1 MPRTKSTPA
10 VEVEHSALEVRAEN
24 VKVHFA
30 GVKAVDG
37 VDLVLRRGEILG
49 LIGPNGAG
57 KTTLVNAL
65 TGFQELT
72 GGRVFIDELEIT
84 GWPPHRLGRMGLV
97 RTFQG
102 VRVFGELTA
111 FENVELGALGVG
123 ASRKDARKRAWE
135 LLERMQL
142 SDRAEQR
149 AASMSYGDERRLG
162 LLRVLATMPNFLML
176 DEPAAGMNEAES
188 DELMAA
194 IAEIRNEFGF
204 GVLVIEHD
212 MRVIM
217 GLCERI
223 QVLDY
228 GKTISIGS
236 PDEVQRD
243 PAVVTAYLGTKRGST
258 VPPSQETTG
267 EG

>member
-1 MPRTKSTPA
+1 
-10 VEVEHSALEVRAEN
+10 
-24 VKVHFA
+24 
-30 GVKAVDG
+30 VKAVDG
-37 VDLVLRRGEILG
+37 VDVQLRSGEILG

-65 TGFQELT
+65 TGFQKPTE
-72 GGRVFIDELEIT
+72 GRVFLDDVDIT
-84 GWPPHRLGRMGLV
+84 GWAPHRIGRRGLG

-102 VRVFGELTA
+102 VRIFRELTA

-123 ASRKDARKRAWE
+123 ASRKEARTRASE
-135 LLERMQL
+135 LLERMHL
-142 SDRAEQR
+142 ADRADR
-149 AASMSYGDERRLG
+149 KAGTLPYGDERRIG
-162 LLRVLATMPNFLML
+162 LLRVLAMLPAFLML

-188 DELMAA
+188 DDLMAA
-194 IAEIRNEFGF
+194 VAEIRDEFGC

-228 GKTISIGS
+228 GKTISVGT
-236 PDEVQRD
+236 PTEVQRD
-243 PAVVTAYLGTKRGST
+243 PAVITAYLGTKRGARASA
-258 VPPSQETTG
+258 
-267 EG
+267 

>member
-1 MPRTKSTPA
+1 MQ
-10 VEVEHSALEVRAEN
+10 
-24 VKVHFA
+24 
-30 GVKAVDG
+30 
-37 VDLVLRRGEILG
+37 LRSGEILG

-65 TGFQELT
+65 TGFQKPTE
-72 GGRVFIDELEIT
+72 GRVFLDDVDIT
-84 GWPPHRLGRMGLV
+84 GWAPHRIGRRGLG

-102 VRVFGELTA
+102 VRIFRELTA

-123 ASRKDARKRAWE
+123 ASRKEARTRASE
-135 LLERMQL
+135 LLERMHL
-142 SDRAEQR
+142 ADRADR
-149 AASMSYGDERRLG
+149 KAGTLPYGDERRIG
-162 LLRVLATMPNFLML
+162 LLRVLAMLPAFLML

-188 DELMAA
+188 DDLMAA
-194 IAEIRNEFGF
+194 VAEIRDEFGC

-228 GKTISIGS
+228 GKTISVGT
-236 PDEVQRD
+236 PTEVQRD
-243 PAVVTAYLGTKRGST
+243 PAVITAYLGTKRGARASA
-258 VPPSQETTG
+258 
-267 EG
+267 

>member
-1 MPRTKSTPA
+1 MQ
-10 VEVEHSALEVRAEN
+10 
-24 VKVHFA
+24 
-30 GVKAVDG
+30 
-37 VDLVLRRGEILG
+37 LRSGEILG

-65 TGFQELT
+65 TGFQKPTE
-72 GGRVFIDELEIT
+72 GRVFLDDVDIT
-84 GWPPHRLGRMGLV
+84 GWAPHRIGRRGLG

-102 VRVFGELTA
+102 VRIFRELTA

-123 ASRKDARKRAWE
+123 ASRTEARTRASA
-135 LLERMQL
+135 LLERMHL
-142 SDRAEQR
+142 ADRADR
-149 AASMSYGDERRLG
+149 KAGTLPYGDERRIG
-162 LLRVLATMPNFLML
+162 LLRVLAMLPAFLML

-188 DELMAA
+188 DDLMAA
-194 IAEIRNEFGF
+194 VAEIRDEFGC

-228 GKTISIGS
+228 GKTISVGT
-236 PDEVQRD
+236 PTEVQRD
-243 PAVVTAYLGTKRGST
+243 PAVITAYLGTKRGARASA
-258 VPPSQETTG
+258 
-267 EG
+267 

>member
-1 MPRTKSTPA
+1 MS
-10 VEVEHSALEVRAEN
+10 EVRAEAIR
-24 VKVHFA
+24 VHFV

-37 VDLVLRRGEILG
+37 VDLQLRSGEILG

-65 TGFQELT
+65 TGFQKPTE
-72 GGRVFIDELEIT
+72 GHVFLDDVEIT
-84 GWPPHRLGRMGLV
+84 GWRPHKIGRRGIG

-102 VRVFGELTA
+102 VRVFRELTA

-123 ASRKDARKRAWE
+123 TSRKEARMRATE
-135 LLERMQL
+135 LLERMHL
-142 SDRAEQR
+142 TDRADR
-149 AASMSYGDERRLG
+149 KAGTLPYGDERRIG
-162 LLRVLATMPNFLML
+162 LLRVLAMLPAFLML

-188 DELMAA
+188 DDLMSAVA
-194 IAEIRNEFGF
+194 DIRDEFGC

-228 GKTISIGS
+228 GKTISIGTPS
-236 PDEVQRD
+236 EVQGD
-243 PAVVTAYLGTKRGST
+243 PAVITAYLGKKRGAT
-258 VPPSQETTG
+258 AAVAAETS
-267 EG
+267 EDKAP

>member
-1 MPRTKSTPA
+1 M
-10 VEVEHSALEVRAEN
+10 SAAQIRAEDIS
-24 VKVHFA
+24 VHFV

-37 VDLVLRRGEILG
+37 VDLTLGYGEILG

-65 TGFQELT
+65 TGFQEPT
-72 GGRVFIDELEIT
+72 GGRVFLDDVEIT
-84 GWPPHRLGRMGLV
+84 GWTPHAIGRRGLG

-102 VRVFGELTA
+102 IRLFRELTA

-123 ASRKDARKRAWE
+123 ASRKEARMLATE
-135 LLERMQL
+135 LLERMHL
-142 SDRAEQR
+142 RDRADQK
-149 AASMSYGDERRLG
+149 AGSLPYGDERRIG
-162 LLRVLATMPNFLML
+162 LLRVLAMKPSFLLL
-176 DEPAAGMNEAES
+176 DEPAAGMNEGES
-188 DELMAA
+188 DDLTTA
-194 IAEIRNEFGF
+194 IGEIRNEFGC

-228 GKTISIGS
+228 GKTISLGT
-236 PDEVQRD
+236 PAEVQRD
-243 PAVVTAYLGTKRGST
+243 PAVITAYLGTKRGASAAAAPELPE
-258 VPPSQETTG
+258 VPDAS
-267 EG
+267 

>member
-1 MPRTKSTPA
+1 VS
-10 VEVEHSALEVRAEN
+10 EVRAESIR
-24 VKVHFA
+24 VHFV

-37 VDLVLRRGEILG
+37 VDLQLRSGEILG

-65 TGFQELT
+65 TGFQKPT
-72 GGRVFIDELEIT
+72 DGRVFLDNVEIT
-84 GWPPHRLGRMGLV
+84 GWAPHRIGRRGLG

-102 VRVFGELTA
+102 VRVFRELTA
-111 FENVELGALGVG
+111 FENVQLGALGVG
-123 ASRKDARKRAWE
+123 ASRKEARRRATE
-135 LLERMQL
+135 LLGRMHL
-142 SDRAEQR
+142 GDRADR
-149 AASMSYGDERRLG
+149 KAGTLAYGDERRIG
-162 LLRVLATMPNFLML
+162 LLRVLAMVPAFLML

-188 DELMAA
+188 DDLMTAVG
-194 IAEIRNEFGF
+194 EIRDEFGC

-228 GKTISIGS
+228 GRTISLGTPAEIQG
-236 PDEVQRD
+236 D
-243 PAVVTAYLGTKRGST
+243 PAVIAAYLGTKRGARAAT
-258 VPPSQETTG
+258 APETS
-267 EG
+267 EDK

>member
-1 MPRTKSTPA
+1 
-10 VEVEHSALEVRAEN
+10 VQ
-24 VKVHFA
+24 
-30 GVKAVDG
+30 
-37 VDLVLRRGEILG
+37 LRSGEILG

-65 TGFQELT
+65 TGFQKPTE
-72 GGRVFIDELEIT
+72 GRVFLDDVDIT
-84 GWPPHRLGRMGLV
+84 GWAPHRIGRRGLG

-102 VRVFGELTA
+102 VRIFRELTA

-123 ASRKDARKRAWE
+123 ASRKEARTRASE
-135 LLERMQL
+135 LLERMHL
-142 SDRAEQR
+142 ADRADR
-149 AASMSYGDERRLG
+149 KAGTLPYGDERRIG
-162 LLRVLATMPNFLML
+162 LLRVLAMLPAFLML

-188 DELMAA
+188 DDLMAA
-194 IAEIRNEFGF
+194 VAEIRDEFGC

-228 GKTISIGS
+228 GKTISVGT
-236 PDEVQRD
+236 PTEVQRD
-243 PAVVTAYLGTKRGST
+243 PAVITAYLGTKRGARASA
-258 VPPSQETTG
+258 
-267 EG
+267 

>member
-1 MPRTKSTPA
+1 
-10 VEVEHSALEVRAEN
+10 
-24 VKVHFA
+24 
-30 GVKAVDG
+30 VKAVDG
-37 VDLVLRRGEILG
+37 VGVQLRSGEILG

-65 TGFQELT
+65 TGFQKPTE
-72 GGRVFIDELEIT
+72 GRVFLDDVDIT
-84 GWPPHRLGRMGLV
+84 GWAPHRIGRRGLG

-102 VRVFGELTA
+102 VRIFRELTA

-123 ASRKDARKRAWE
+123 ASRKEARTRASE
-135 LLERMQL
+135 LLERMHL
-142 SDRAEQR
+142 ADRADR
-149 AASMSYGDERRLG
+149 KAGTLPYGDERRIG
-162 LLRVLATMPNFLML
+162 LLRVLAMLPAFLML

-188 DELMAA
+188 DDLMAA
-194 IAEIRNEFGF
+194 VAEIRDEFGC

-228 GKTISIGS
+228 GKTISVGT
-236 PDEVQRD
+236 PTEVQRD
-243 PAVVTAYLGTKRGST
+243 PAVITAYLGTKRGARASA
-258 VPPSQETTG
+258 
-267 EG
+267 

>member
-1 MPRTKSTPA
+1 VTAS
-10 VEVEHSALEVRAEN
+10 EIRAED
-24 VKVHFA
+24 VRVHFV

-37 VDLVLRRGEILG
+37 VDLRLRTGEILG

-65 TGFQELT
+65 TGFQKPT
-72 GGRVFIDELEIT
+72 GGRVFLDDLEIT
-84 GWPPHRLGRMGLV
+84 RWAPQRIGRRGV
-97 RTFQG
+97 GRTFQG
-102 VRVFGELTA
+102 VRVFRELTA

-123 ASRKDARKRAWE
+123 ASRKEARRRASE
-135 LLERMQL
+135 LLERMHL
-142 SDRAEQR
+142 ADRADR
-149 AASMSYGDERRLG
+149 KAGSLTYGDERRIG
-162 LLRVLATMPNFLML
+162 LLRVLAMTPALLML

-188 DELMAA
+188 HDLMAA
-194 IAEIRNEFGF
+194 IAEIRDELGC

-228 GKTISIGS
+228 GKTISVGT
-236 PDEVQRD
+236 PAEVQRD
-243 PAVVTAYLGTKRGST
+243 PAVITAYLGTKRGSSAAAAAERPDDPD
-258 VPPSQETTG
+258 VA
-267 EG
+267 